1 MRAAGA
7 LLHKVMDDL
16 EKAVEPGITTGQLD
30 DIARQTIEG
39 SGAEPAFLGY
49 HGYPATLCVSVNEQV
64 VHGIPGIRKLK
75 NGDIVSIDCGLILK
89 GFYADMAVTLPVG
102 EVSEVAQELM
112 RTTREALEVGI
123 NQMRSGNRL
132 GTLSAAIQNHVEPK
146 GFGVVRDYTG
156 HGIGRRMHEPP
167 QVPNYGEPE
176 TGLRLKPGM
185 VLALEP
191 MVNVGTWR
199 TRTLADGWTVVT
211 ADGTLSAH
219 FEHTVAV
226 TSGEPL
232 VLTAAG

>member
-102 EVSEVAQELM
+102 EVSDIAKELM